1 MFTGLIQDV
10 GTIVQLT
17 KMDGGL
23 RLKVR
28 SAALAPE
35 LNVSDSVA
43 INGVC
48 QTVVQRQT
56 ESFEVIAI
64 EETLKKTTFGN
75 LRLSDSVNLELPL
88 RWNDRLGGH
97 LVLGHVDTVATVLN
111 IQELHE
117 SSVYELSV
125 SPSFQQYIV
134 FTGSVA
140 LDGVSLTV
148 AELLESSFRVAIIP
162 HTMEKTIFPS
172 YKTGSQVNIE
182 FDVIGKYIERIMSLR
197 GSQNPSARKPNF
209 SIEDLRDSGF

>member
-162 HTMEKTIFPS
+162 HTMEKTIFPL
-172 YKTGSQVNIE
+172 V
-182 FDVIGKYIERIMSLR
+182 
-197 GSQNPSARKPNF
+197 QNRFA
-209 SIEDLRDSGF
+209 GQY